1 MRKKYNAVPHL
12 LHHNQIDKTAWDV
25 CVHNLAQRQVYAL
38 SWYLDIV
45 SPGWQALVM
54 KGETGEYVAVMPL
67 PVRKKYGISY
77 LQQPLF
83 CQQLGLYTTCTLS
96 DSQLGT
102 FLELIQ
108 AKFGYTAGY
117 AFSTDN
123 TLVLNQ
129 ISGGQDW
136 GKLYTHHLS
145 LQLPYPQIWQG
156 YTRDRKYN
164 LNKARRANLK
174 LINSQDIE
182 PLISLFRENIAH
194 KVYGGVA
201 EQAYIMLRRLFTACL
216 EKGIAQLMYAT
227 TETGNI
233 LAGGLFVYYG
243 GHIIYLFNAADA
255 KGRQLNART
264 LILDNVIQRNA
275 ETSMVL
281 DFESPMIESIAGF
294 YKSFGSEAIPFYEW
308 RYNRLPLPIRLL
320 KQARQKIL
328 TYSLNNKTKYK

>member
-1 MRKKYNAVPHL
+1 
-12 LHHNQIDKTAWDV
+12 
-25 CVHNLAQRQVYAL
+25 
-38 SWYLDIV
+38 
-45 SPGWQALVM
+45 M

-83 CQQLGLYTTCTLS
+83 CQQLGLYTTYTLS

-145 LQLPYPQIWQG
+145 LQLPYPQIWKG

-164 LNKARRANLK
+164 LNKARRENLT
-174 LINSQDIE
+174 LTNSQDIE
-182 PLISLFRENIAH
+182 PLLSLFKQNIAR

-201 EQAYIMLRRLFTACL
+201 EQAYTMLRQLFTVCL
-216 EKGIAQLMYAT
+216 RKGIAELIYAT
-227 TETGNI
+227 TKNGDTI
-233 LAGGLFVYYG
+233 AGGLFIHYG
-243 GHIIYLFNAADA
+243 RHIVYLFNAADTT
-255 KGRQLNART
+255 GRQRNART
-264 LILDNVIQRNA
+264 LILDNIIQRNA
-275 ETSMVL
+275 ETSKVL

-294 YKSFGSEAIPFYEW
+294 YKSFGSEAVPYFEW
-308 RYNRLPLPIRLL
+308 HYNFLPWPIRLL
-320 KQARQKIL
+320 KQGRQKLL
-328 TYSLNNKTKYK
+328 TTLLYQNKKDK